1 MFVVPFVIQF
11 PLSNLRDQWT
21 KTQWLFGRQ
30 VHGLYHTTA
39 RLTSPSSKIDHTALS
54 KDCKIHNKIDVW
66 LEMDQIICGC
76 CHTLLMY
83 SRGALSVRCLCCRTV
98 NLTNGTPGGASN
110 QYSTVRCGNCQ
121 MTLMYPYRAPSVK
134 CAICQYIT
142 NVGTTNGSLSSFN
155 RQNGVSTSSSPTA
168 SFPLSQSQT
177 VVVENP
183 LSLDRSGKLVS
194 NVVVGVTQEKISSK
208 HN

>member
-1 MFVVPFVIQF
+1 MQSQLVCSGCRTI
-11 PLSNLRDQWT
+11 L
-21 KTQWLFGRQ
+21 
-30 VHGLYHTTA
+30 LYPRGAPNVRCAICDTV
-39 RLTSPSSKIDHTALS
+39 SPVQPTG
-54 KDCKIHNKIDVW
+54 

-98 NLTNGTPGGASN
+98 NLTNGTPVFWLGGASN